1 MTPAGG
7 GNSPA
12 GAPGGPRPGT
22 TSCCWLCGR
31 PVEDPPRITGQIQH
45 GKARIAHRTCMQVLG
60 ALDLNLPMPAKP

>member
-1 MTPAGG
+1 MNPTAGG

-22 TSCCWLCGR
+22 TSCWLCGR

-45 GKARIAHRTCMQVLG
+45 GRARIAHRTCMQTLG
-60 ALDLNLPMPAKP
+60 ALDLNLPMPTKP